1 MIFCPGPSQGHS
13 AHVGQMVE
21 FHYRWHPYYG
31 GRFRHEGRE
40 DRANGAI
47 IRVEIRPGEI
57 IQVAEWMLDRAL
69 CADMEMGEPRVA
81 VIGLV
86 ELHGLLT
93 DRGFRQ
99 TSTDGLTAIQEARH
113 EGTTTTLVATD
124 ADPAAE
130 HAARYAAD
138 ARPERGA
145 AKRRCC
151 QAGDPLDGRSR
162 RRGEGGQR

>member
-1 MIFCPGPSQGHS
+1 
-13 AHVGQMVE
+13 MVE

-31 GRFRHEGRE
+31 GRFQHEGRE

-57 IQVAEWMLDRAL
+57 IQVAEWMLDRAF

-86 ELHGLLT
+86 ELHRLLT
-93 DRGFRQ
+93 ERGFRQ
-99 TSTDGLTAIQEARH
+99 TSRGGLTAIQEARH
-113 EGTTTTLVATD
+113 EGFTTTADITS

-130 HAARYAAD
+130 HAV
-138 ARPERGA
+138 
-145 AKRRCC
+145 
-151 QAGDPLDGRSR
+151 
-162 RRGEGGQR
+162 

>member
-1 MIFCPGPSQGHS
+1 MSRRPVRGPRTTHFSVGVPSQGHS

-69 CADMEMGEPRVA
+69 CAGMAGSEEHTY
-81 VIGLV
+81 
-86 ELHGLLT
+86 EL
-93 DRGFRQ
+93 
-99 TSTDGLTAIQEARH
+99 
-113 EGTTTTLVATD
+113 
-124 ADPAAE
+124 
-130 HAARYAAD
+130 
-138 ARPERGA
+138 
-145 AKRRCC
+145 
-151 QAGDPLDGRSR
+151 QALMSNS
-162 RRGEGGQR
+162 

>member
-1 MIFCPGPSQGHS
+1 
-13 AHVGQMVE
+13 MVE

-57 IQVAEWMLDRAL
+57 IHVAEWMLDRAL
-69 CADMEMGEPRVA
+69 HADMEMGEPRVA

-93 DRGFRQ
+93 YRGFRQ
-99 TSTDGLTAIQEARH
+99 TSTAGLTSIQAARR
-113 EGTTTTLVATD
+113 EGTPTS
-124 ADPAAE
+124 
-130 HAARYAAD
+130 
-138 ARPERGA
+138 
-145 AKRRCC
+145 
-151 QAGDPLDGRSR
+151 PLDTAAHPT
-162 RRGEGGQR
+162 